1 MNFLDVN
8 FQSIENVEQLESHF
22 SRAKACL
29 SEGPISLLDGMKQAL
44 DKRSF
49 LGTQLRRNI
58 LKFNSLDISQS
69 NRFARSCKIWRDRGL
84 KGKAKGKAKKQGGG
98 GEEDIEMSQTRD
110 DGSLN
115 DDDQSEDEEEFLE
128 EGMSLESE
136 EEDRNPR
143 LKAFDLYQSSLRRG
157 DYSSSRHYLHE
168 FFDYSPLGSERDLHQ
183 HFLLNLAYFHYEFG
197 SLESSHDS
205 LLEAITLS
213 RRNGDYECLDLCDSL
228 LKRLIREAGRDF
240 KSQTNGDEDVDNLE
254 GNGIGEE
261 EDAVETWKNLQE
273 NRNRRLKLKEKQKGK
288 DRDKGSTSEGI
299 GIDLIEEFIQDQ
311 NDGII
316 GTEDE
321 IWKAV
326 MDLESVS
333 SKQTTSCLHSFSSL
347 SSFNN

>member
-29 SEGPISLLDGMKQAL
+29 SEGPISLLDGMKQSL

-69 NRFARSCKIWRDRGL
+69 NRFARSCKVWRDRDL
-84 KGKAKGKAKKQGGG
+84 RGKAKGKARK
-98 GEEDIEMSQTRD
+98 EDVEMSQTRD

-115 DDDQSEDEEEFLE
+115 DNDQSEEEDELLK
-128 EGMSLESE
+128 EGMSLEEE

-240 KSQTNGDEDVDNLE
+240 KSQSNQDDEDGDGLE
-254 GNGIGEE
+254 GNGGGDG
-261 EDAVETWKNLQE
+261 EDAVEAWKNLQE
-273 NRNRRLKLKEKQKGK
+273 NRNRRSKLKEKQKGK
-288 DRDKGSTSEGI
+288 DRDKGSTSEGM

-326 MDLESVS
+326 MDLEFVS
-333 SKQTTSCLHSFSSL
+333 FKHTNDFFVLLSFL
-347 SSFNN
+347 FVFFLKN